1 MHSQKY
7 IHYNQTLSKIDMQNN
22 FTSPVLST
30 SGLIADQG
38 ILSKISSWLSE
49 SSQDVRFWL
58 KPKYSATDEFIDFVF
73 TRVNEAT
80 CVIMGKPKSAIYNQ
94 EFLKVLE
101 IGSSHSFYQK
111 YLRVY
116 KTSEPFIEMFPS
128 PLGDERWISHMII
141 KMQGE
146 MSIVINFLNL
156 EKVSS
161 VLYNA
166 KEQTSNELIQK
177 VSTSGKILE
186 MNQMSALYF
195 DKGQIIQPGLWM
207 NNILHPVSK
216 LAYQMALQRVK
227 HHRVE
232 MSLPVTFIT
241 KDNYYLRAKGV
252 LVPCYINQKLQ
263 SINQSFQIE
272 GVTSSLGSRAS
283 AQGAQRAYNF
293 F

>member
-1 MHSQKY
+1 
-7 IHYNQTLSKIDMQNN
+7 MQNN
-22 FTSPVLST
+22 FTTPVLST

-58 KPKYSATDEFIDFVF
+58 KPKYSPTGELIDFVF

-80 CVIMGKPKSAIYNQ
+80 CIIMGKPKNAIYHQ
-94 EFLKVLE
+94 EFLKVLGIE
-101 IGSSHSFYQK
+101 ASHSFYQK
-111 YLRVY
+111 YLRVH

-128 PLGDERWISHMII
+128 PLGDKRWISHMII
-141 KMQGE
+141 KMQDE

-166 KEQTSNELIQK
+166 KEHTSNELVQK

-186 MNQMSALYF
+186 MNQVSALYF
-195 DKGQIIQPGLWM
+195 DKGQLIQPGLWM

-216 LAYQMALQRVK
+216 LAYEMAVQRVK

-241 KDNYYLRAKGV
+241 KDKYYLRTKGV
-252 LVPCYINQKLQ
+252 LVPYYVNQKLQ

-272 GVTSSLGSRAS
+272 GVTSSLDNRAN
-283 AQGAQRAYNF
+283 AQGARPAYSF